1 MDKSQATAAAETLK
15 AELAELLSRHPV
27 AEVLVCASFVV
38 DDPPRQT
45 RMQLNHI
52 SGQVRHLLGMADLA
66 VKDILAVNPA
76 APAPAKGG
84 AE

>member
-45 RMQLNHI
+45 RMLLHH
-52 SGQVRHLLGMADLA
+52 SRGKVRFLLEMVDQA
-66 VKDILAVNPA
+66 VRDMLS
-76 APAPAKGG
+76 APAVAEGG
-84 AE
+84 AG